1 MALDKPLK
9 LSFLATD
16 TTQSDKPKADPQVEL
31 EQVRKEAE
39 KEFKRA
45 EAHKKDLEATRKR
58 LAETEARLK
67 EQQAENKRLQA
78 ENQETQRRQ
87 DLLVAELEKAEAQAE
102 LIKEM
107 LLNED
112 QQQRLENTKKEA

>member
-1 MALDKPLK
+1 MPLEKPLS
-9 LSFLATD
+9 LNFGL
-16 TTQSDKPKADPQVEL
+16 
-31 EQVRKEAE
+31 EAE
-39 KEFKRA
+39 RQLSTQTTNLEALIKQCDEQTARA
-45 EAHKKDLEATRKR
+45 EAHKKDLEATRKK

-87 DLLVAELEKAEAQAE
+87 ELLVAELEKAEAQAE

-107 LLNED
+107 LLDEE
-112 QQQRLENTKKEA
+112 QQQRLKNTKKDA

>member
-1 MALDKPLK
+1 MPLEKPLSLNFGLEAERQ
-9 LSFLATD
+9 LS
-16 TTQSDKPKADPQVEL
+16 TQSISL
-31 EQVRKEAE
+31 EALQTQCDEQTA
-39 KEFKRA
+39 RA
-45 EAHKKDLEATRKR
+45 EAHKKDLEATRKK

-87 DLLVAELEKAEAQAE
+87 ELLVAELEKAEAQAE

-107 LLNED
+107 LLDEN
-112 QQQRLENTKKEA
+112 QQQRLVNTKKEA